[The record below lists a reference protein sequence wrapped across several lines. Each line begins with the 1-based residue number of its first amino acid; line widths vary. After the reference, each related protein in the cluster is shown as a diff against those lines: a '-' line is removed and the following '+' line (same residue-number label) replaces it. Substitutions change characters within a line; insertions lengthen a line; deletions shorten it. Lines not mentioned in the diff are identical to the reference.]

1 MTIHTFASI
10 QPSTKHKLLIQQC
23 LSCAKLLALSVAEC
37 SRCHRNLL
45 SQIESSGFGF
55 IVSSKVVER
64 EVDCACDALMPQTI
78 AIVELD
84 DGPGV
89 LVGDRDGPLRLGW
102 SWPGRIHLHAHQR
115 TVASFFAVTLP
126 RDHQDAHQFE
136 CNPTAE
142 RGFARYALIASS
154 NEPACVVCQL
164 STHFAYPDPDHRVA
178 WPRVHDSPPSAI
190 VIISESKDTAIHFP
204 PLTAG
209 ISAECMNKGANT
221 LTAFPWV
228 RDGPSVVH
236 RGTSTAHSRGN
247 SPFCDN

>member
-1 MTIHTFASI
+1 MTALVYSWVTGTVPCVSDGRGRVEFT
-10 QPSTKHKLLIQQC
+10 STPT
-23 LSCAKLLALSVAEC
+23 
-37 SRCHRNLL
+37 
-45 SQIESSGFGF
+45 
-55 IVSSKVVER
+55 R
-64 EVDCACDALMPQTI
+64 EQLPV
-78 AIVELD
+78 
-84 DGPGV
+84 
-89 LVGDRDGPLRLGW
+89 
-102 SWPGRIHLHAHQR
+102 
-115 TVASFFAVTLP
+115 FAVTLP